1 MQKSISESL
10 GQKKIFYFWFPL
22 AATWLMMATEGVFL
36 AAIIARLPDPK
47 YNLAAYG
54 VAYSV
59 AIFIE
64 SPIIMIMS
72 ASTALA
78 KDRKSFYKLRNF
90 TYFLCALVTMSMI
103 ILVIPPVFHV
113 FAREIIALPENVAHL
128 THLSCLVL
136 LPWPGAIGYRRLY
149 QGILIRRNLTR
160 RVSYGTLIRLL
171 SMASIALVC
180 YKFIRLEGALVG
192 GLALS
197 GGVMLEALGVKMMA
211 RTSVKKLIRI
221 NNNSAAGDISYRYLL
236 LFYFPLALTSLLGLS
251 VPPLI
256 TFFMGRSH
264 MAIESLAVLPVIN
277 SLVFIFRSIG
287 LSYQEVGIA
296 LLGERNEQYKPL
308 RKFALFLGVFA
319 VSGLSLVAFT
329 PLSIFW
335 FHNISGLSLKLSQ
348 FALLPTRI
356 LAFYPGLMVLLSFQR
371 ALMINNRRTR
381 PVTKATA
388 IEVLAILVV
397 LLVTINIMGI
407 VGVIAAAVAM
417 VVGRVLANIYLLL
430 SYSSPVKDTHG

>member
-1 MQKSISESL
+1 MQMSISEAL

-22 AATWLMMATEGVFL
+22 ATTWLMIASEGIFL
-36 AAIIARLPDPK
+36 AVIIARLPDPK

-72 ASTALA
+72 ASTVLA
-78 KDRKSFYKLRNF
+78 KNRKSFHKLRNF
-90 TYFLCALVTMSMI
+90 TYFLSDLVTLIMI
-103 ILVIPPVFHV
+103 ILVIPPVYHV
-113 FAREIIALPENVAHL
+113 FARKIIALPEKVAHL

-180 YKFIRLEGALVG
+180 YNFFRLEGALIV

-197 GGVMLEALGVKMMA
+197 GGVMLEALGVKMMTK
-211 RTSVKKLIRI
+211 TSVKKLIRI
-221 NNNSAAGDISYRYLL
+221 NDNSGGGDISYRYLL
-236 LFYFPLALTSLLGLS
+236 LFYFPLALTSLLSLS
-251 VPPLI
+251 IPPLI
-256 TFFMGRSH
+256 TFFMGRSY

-308 RKFALFLGVFA
+308 RNFALFLGVFA

-329 PLSIFW
+329 PFSIFW
-335 FHNISGLSLKLSQ
+335 FHKISGLSLKLSQ

-381 PVTKATA
+381 PVTIATA
-388 IEVLAILVV
+388 IELLAILAV

-407 VGVIAAAVAM
+407 IGVVAAAVAM
-417 VVGRVLANIYLLL
+417 VVGRILANIYLFL
-430 SYSSPVKDTHG
+430 SYSSPLKGIYE